1 LRAFVTAGVAALPR
15 VEISEAAAPAT
26 MAAEKVRL
34 FIIMISLPS
43 MVWAW
48 HNLLGATRS
57 RRLWGRLER
66 LQADY
71 PRVGG

>member
-1 LRAFVTAGVAALPR
+1 

-43 MVWAW
+43 IPSM
-48 HNLLGATRS
+48 
-57 RRLWGRLER
+57 
-66 LQADY
+66 
-71 PRVGG
+71 